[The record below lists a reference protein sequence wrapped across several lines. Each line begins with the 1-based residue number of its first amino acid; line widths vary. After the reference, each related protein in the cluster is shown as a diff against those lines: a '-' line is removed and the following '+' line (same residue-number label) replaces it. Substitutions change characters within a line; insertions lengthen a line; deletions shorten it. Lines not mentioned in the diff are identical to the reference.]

1 MDTSV
6 LTQCPFMFYKHMYIP
21 SHANLLVFPKDKQK
35 PNANAMNSVLH
46 LHQLNCHH
54 NLSDGNCLR
63 ERHASTLLDFF
74 RSECTKEPDEP
85 VFPSFCST
93 DNQQGWLDQCPPPL
107 PTIVPLGNTQ
117 VRPEGGHWAQQEDGD
132 STCHNIIHPMAYNN
146 LPELTRSS
154 ILTMF
159 DSFIN

>member
-117 VRPEGGHWAQQEDGD
+117 VRPEGGH
-132 STCHNIIHPMAYNN
+132 
-146 LPELTRSS
+146 
-154 ILTMF
+154 
-159 DSFIN
+159 